1 MILNADDLITCG
13 VAPENRRVYFGV
25 DRLPGDTTRC
35 ENLIDDLRICPKC
48 SGKLT
53 YVYRRYHHI
62 GKCVCPDCGFR
73 SPESDYL
80 ATDVDMEKGTMALRE
95 CGEEHPYRLISDS
108 VPNLYNMVTVIAVLR
123 QLGYS
128 HETISGYM
136 SRAAV
141 VATRHMEEQVGDV
154 KLVRQMSKEK
164 NALAGSRTFQYIAQR
179 PGTKELLLMMNCLGD
194 AHHWS
199 ENTCW
204 IFDADFEYLR
214 NDSVVQLVC
223 TGARCRDYKLRLL
236 MAGEPEE
243 RIVCQPDEFRAA
255 ELLRYTPGDDVYILY
270 GTDSLALSYKVYDHM
285 KEEAVRHAQDGAEK
299 EAQA

>member
-1 MILNADDLITCG
+1 M
-13 VAPENRRVYFGV
+13 
-25 DRLPGDTTRC
+25 
-35 ENLIDDLRICPKC
+35 
-48 SGKLT
+48 
-53 YVYRRYHHI
+53 
-62 GKCVCPDCGFR
+62 
-73 SPESDYL
+73 
-80 ATDVDMEKGTMALRE
+80 
-95 CGEEHPYRLISDS
+95 
-108 VPNLYNMVTVIAVLR
+108 
-123 QLGYS
+123 
-128 HETISGYM
+128 
-136 SRAAV
+136 
-141 VATRHMEEQVGDV
+141 

-236 MAGEPEE
+236 MAGVPEE
-243 RIVCQPDEFRAA
+243 RIVCEPDEFRAA

-285 KEEAVRHAQDGAEK
+285 KEEAARRTQGGAEK
-299 EAQA
+299 EGQA